1 MEALAVL
8 RYPGLFLLLALI
20 AGAIGFGGLTGGPA
34 EFFKT
39 LFFVLVGLA
48 ALGCVINR
56 TQGSIDSMDRE
67 IDPVRNR
74 APGD

>member
-1 MEALAVL
+1 ML

-20 AGAIGFGGLTGGPA
+20 AGVIGYGGLVGSPA

-48 ALGCVINR
+48 ALGCVLNR
-56 TQGSIDSMDRE
+56 TQDSIDPLDRE
-67 IDPVRNR
+67 VDPVRNR
-74 APGD
+74 APGE